1 GVNQILVVDGEPD
14 MAATYERLLRR
25 SGHRVVLAATRA
37 DGMQFLERLPP
48 RLVIMDLRLPD
59 GDGLDVIRAAGRLA
73 AAPAVIA
80 ITAFASRAARPSAR
94 PRPGGIALTAFA
106 SRAARQSA
114 LDAGARAFL
123 AKPFAIDEL
132 SNLVERLIQHPAVS
146 TLT

>member
-1 GVNQILVVDGEPD
+1 VNQILVVDGEPD

-48 RLVIMDLRLPD
+48 RLVILDLRLPD

-80 ITAFASRAARPSAR
+80 ITAFASRAAR
-94 PRPGGIALTAFA
+94 
-106 SRAARQSA
+106 QSA

-123 AKPFAIDEL
+123 AKPFAIDEF